1 MKYSSQNHDVVI
13 NASGGYAVLE
23 RLGFKTEGD
32 EMAKKKKAV
41 AKAAAPKKVELAS
54 KATVTKASEEF
65 RKKDLGGKNEKT
77 RNEMMLEVKSM
88 GVKNFRVMNKEE
100 LAEIVGGAK
109 PDRIQ
114 AIMKEAVTRWKAG
127 WKKK

>member
-1 MKYSSQNHDVVI
+1 MKYFSQNHDVVV

-65 RKKDLGGKNEKT
+65 RKKVLGGKNGKT